1 MASLV
6 STIPL
11 QFMDPKAKFA
21 LINWI
26 AEQGFPAR
34 IGRDILQQW
43 AAALSVTVYPSDYQ
57 LIDTHFRLTKG

>member
-1 MASLV
+1 MSSLV
-6 STIPL
+6 SQIPL
-11 QFMDPKAKFA
+11 QFMDPEAKFS

-43 AAALSVTVYPSDYQ
+43 SAALGVTVYPSDYQ
-57 LIDTHFRLTKG
+57 LIDDHFRLTKG